1 MRLIDIHAHLAQ
13 PPERMGTA
21 FVTNLPT
28 ASAPRWQAAS
38 ARTPLAQGVL
48 HALLA
53 RQEPEDPT
61 GARESLQEA
70 LALATE
76 LGMWPD
82 ATHRHLGPGKRYRRT
97 SRRQDTR
104 TSNESWTLLTIIRSR
119 STRTA
124 RLPYR
129 LRGDSAAKIRTTSM
143 ACGGPGETNGRRS
156 WLRQR

>member
-1 MRLIDIHAHLAQ
+1 MRLIDIHAHLVP

-28 ASAPRWQAAS
+28 ASAPRRQAAS

-61 GARESLQEA
+61 GARASVQEA
-70 LALATE
+70 LAPATE

-82 ATHRHLGPGKRYRRT
+82 ATHRHLGLGKRYRRT
-97 SRRQDTR
+97 SKRQDTR
-104 TSNESWTLLTIIRSR
+104 NLRRELDHAHHHQVAEHEDRTITVSSPR
-119 STRTA
+119 
-124 RLPYR
+124 
-129 LRGDSAAKIRTTSM
+129 
-143 ACGGPGETNGRRS
+143 
-156 WLRQR
+156 